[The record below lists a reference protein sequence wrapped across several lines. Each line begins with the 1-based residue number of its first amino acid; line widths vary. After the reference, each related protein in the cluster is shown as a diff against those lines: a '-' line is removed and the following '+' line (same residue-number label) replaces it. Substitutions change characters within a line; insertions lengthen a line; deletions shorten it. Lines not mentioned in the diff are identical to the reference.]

1 MPFSQIINRV
11 PTSIGRLEITVSHE
25 PAYVDEDGNPQPDER
40 TARFKI
46 WVLDQD
52 GEWIRPEPLQG
63 NLIPY
68 LSDPQRTA
76 IINFM
81 DTLRSQAES
90 EILPP

>member
-52 GEWIRPEPLQG
+52 GE
-63 NLIPY
+63 
-68 LSDPQRTA
+68 
-76 IINFM
+76 
-81 DTLRSQAES
+81 
-90 EILPP
+90 